1 MPATIRLNDIER
13 YQNMIKTQGVQGAIR
28 VYEELLSKG
37 YDYAGWAKG
46 VAKGDTVTG
55 EAAILFMEETSGRKF
70 SESKLNE
77 IRVDMAQGYVNA
89 LMMKV
94 KDGKG
99 QTNTDVDFEGI
110 RDFHREAFIKH
121 KLSLDNWTLEEP
133 MRLLGKYGHGK
144 ATQERV
150 WRDLA
155 KTQGDGPDAVAASA
169 SLYLTVADFA
179 DGSIEVD
186 KNGKYQPQPKS
197 ITPYNVPVHGYADG
211 ARRVDAEDQKRASN
225 WLNHA
230 AQWRSLSKTFAD
242 AQDVVEQ
249 TNGLAM
255 GSPPL
260 QQGIYAGM
268 ESQDTGKNSIEVAE
282 SNRPQSAEERFK
294 YIVNGLLNDT
304 DGSFA
309 KQLLAE
315 NPGSSEIYEKG
326 VAAYREE
333 VRQAELASVQ
343 QQEMVQQE
351 RSRGISLS

>member
-55 EAAILFMEETSGRKF
+55 EAAILFMEETAGRKF

-121 KLSLDNWTLEEP
+121 KLSLKNWTLEEP

-150 WRDLA
+150 WQELA
-155 KTQGDGPDAVAASA
+155 KTQGDGLDALTASA
-169 SLYLTVADFA
+169 ALYMTVTDFS
-179 DGSIEVD
+179 DGMIEVD
-186 KNGKYQPQPKS
+186 KNGKYFPRPQAV
-197 ITPYNVPVHGYADG
+197 TPYSLPVYGYAEG
-211 ARRVDAEDQKRASN
+211 FRRVDAEDQKRAWG
-225 WLNHA
+225 WLKHA
-230 AQWRSLSKTFAD
+230 AQWRSLSKIVTSD
-242 AQDVVEQ
+242 AQDITDQ
-249 TNGLAM
+249 KIGLAM
-255 GSPPL
+255 GSPTF
-260 QQGIYAGM
+260 QGIQTEADNIAM
-268 ESQDTGKNSIEVAE
+268 SASTSRAQT
-282 SNRPQSAEERFK
+282 AEERLK
-294 YIVNGLLNDT
+294 HLIDGLKNDT
-304 DGSFA
+304 DSSFA
-309 KQLLAE
+309 LQMREE
-315 NPGSSEIYEKG
+315 NKDVIEAFKKELDERLEVVRQSEKSSEF
-326 VAAYREE
+326 
-333 VRQAELASVQ
+333 QQELVQ
-343 QQEMVQQE
+343 QAQQE

>member
-77 IRVDMAQGYVNA
+77 IRVDMAKGYLDA
-89 LMMKV
+89 LTVQMSKT
-94 KDGKG
+94 G
-99 QTNTDVDFEGI
+99 QTDTDVKFEKI
-110 RDFHREAFIKH
+110 RDFHEKAFIKH
-121 KLSLDNWTLEEP
+121 KLSLKNWTLEEP

-144 ATQERV
+144 ATQERI

-155 KTQGDGPDAVAASA
+155 KTQGDGPDAIAASVM
-169 SLYLTVADFA
+169 LYLTVADFA
-179 DGSIEVD
+179 NGAIDVD
-186 KNGKYQPQPKS
+186 KNGKYSPRPQAV
-197 ITPYNVPVHGYADG
+197 TPYSLPIYGYEHSV
-211 ARRVDAEDQKRASN
+211 RRVDADDQKQALG
-225 WLNHA
+225 WLKHA

-242 AQDVVEQ
+242 AQDITDQ
-249 TNGLAM
+249 KIGLAA
-255 GSPPL
+255 GSPTF
-260 QQGIYAGM
+260 QGIQTEADNAAM
-268 ESQDTGKNSIEVAE
+268 SASTSRVQT
-282 SNRPQSAEERFK
+282 AEERLK
-294 YIVNGLLNDT
+294 HLIDGLKNDT

-309 KQLLAE
+309 LQMREKNKDVIEAFNKELEERLEVVRQSE
-315 NPGSSEIYEKG
+315 KSSEF
-326 VAAYREE
+326 
-333 VRQAELASVQ
+333 QQDLVQ
-343 QQEMVQQE
+343 QGQQE

>member
-55 EAAILFMEETSGRKF
+55 EAAILFMEETSGRKL

-77 IRVDMAQGYVNA
+77 IRVDMAKGYLDA
-89 LMMKV
+89 LTVQMSKT
-94 KDGKG
+94 G
-99 QTNTDVDFEGI
+99 QTDTDVKFEKI
-110 RDFHREAFIKH
+110 RDFHEKAFIKY
-121 KLSLDNWTLEEP
+121 KLSLKNWTLEEP

-150 WRDLA
+150 WQDLA

-169 SLYLTVADFA
+169 VLYLTVADFA
-179 DGSIEVD
+179 DGMIEVD
-186 KNGKYQPQPKS
+186 KNGKYFPRPQAV
-197 ITPYNVPVHGYADG
+197 TPYSLPVYGYAEG
-211 ARRVDAEDQKRASN
+211 FHRVDVEDQKRALG
-225 WLNHA
+225 WLKHA

-242 AQDVVEQ
+242 AQDAVEQ
-249 TNGLAM
+249 KEWLAM
-255 GSPPL
+255 STSL
-260 QQGIYAGM
+260 DQGIYAGM
-268 ESQDTGKNSIEVAE
+268 DSQDTGKNSIEVAE
-282 SNRPQSAEERFK
+282 SNRSQSAEERFK
-294 YIVNGLLNDT
+294 HIVNGLLNDT

-315 NPGSSEIYEKG
+315 NPSSSEIYEKG

>member
-77 IRVDMAQGYVNA
+77 IRVDMAKGYLGA
-89 LMMKV
+89 LAAEM
-94 KDGKG
+94 GNTG
-99 QTNTDVDFEGI
+99 QTNTDVKFEGI
-110 RDFHREAFIKH
+110 REFHRKVFVNH
-121 KLSLDNWTLEEP
+121 GLSLDNWTLEEP

-144 ATQERV
+144 ATQERA
-150 WRDLA
+150 WQDLA

-169 SLYLTVADFA
+169 VLYMTVTDFA
-179 DGSIEVD
+179 DGMIEVD
-186 KNGKYQPQPKS
+186 KNGKYFPRPQAV
-197 ITPYNVPVHGYADG
+197 TPYSLPVYRRAEGF
-211 ARRVDAEDQKRASN
+211 RRVDAEDQKRALD
-225 WLNHA
+225 WLKHA

-242 AQDVVEQ
+242 AQDAVEQ
-249 TNGLAM
+249 KEWLAM
-255 GSPPL
+255 STSL
-260 QQGIYAGM
+260 EQGIYAGM
-268 ESQDTGKNSIEVAE
+268 DSQDTGKNSIEVAE
-282 SNRPQSAEERFK
+282 SNRSQSAEERFK
-294 YIVNGLLNDT
+294 HIVNGLLNDT

-315 NPGSSEIYEKG
+315 NPSSSEIYEKG

>member
-77 IRVDMAQGYVNA
+77 IRVDMAKGYLDA
-89 LMMKV
+89 LTVQMSKT
-94 KDGKG
+94 G
-99 QTNTDVDFEGI
+99 QTDTDVKFEGI
-110 RDFHREAFIKH
+110 REFHRKVFIKH
-121 KLSLDNWTLEEP
+121 DLSIENWTLEEP
-133 MRLLGKYGHGK
+133 MRLLAKYGHGK
-144 ATQERV
+144 ETQERV
-150 WRDLA
+150 WQDLA
-155 KTQGDGPDAVAASA
+155 KTQGDGPDAIAASVM
-169 SLYLTVADFA
+169 LYLTVADFA
-179 DGSIEVD
+179 NGAIDVD
-186 KNGKYQPQPKS
+186 KNGKYSPRPQAV
-197 ITPYNVPVHGYADG
+197 TPYSLPIYGYEHSV
-211 ARRVDAEDQKRASN
+211 RRVDADDQKQALG
-225 WLNHA
+225 WLKHA

-242 AQDVVEQ
+242 AQDAVEQ
-249 TNGLAM
+249 KEWLAM
-255 GSPPL
+255 STSL
-260 QQGIYAGM
+260 EQGIYAGM
-268 ESQDTGKNSIEVAE
+268 DSQDTGKNSIEVAE

>member
-28 VYEELLSKG
+28 VYEDLLSKG

-77 IRVDMAQGYVNA
+77 IRVDMAKGYLGA
-89 LMMKV
+89 LAAEM
-94 KDGKG
+94 GNTG
-99 QTNTDVDFEGI
+99 QTNTDVKFEGI
-110 RDFHREAFIKH
+110 REFHRKVFIKH
-121 KLSLDNWTLEEP
+121 DLSIENWTLEEP
-133 MRLLGKYGHGK
+133 MRLLAKYGHGK
-144 ATQERV
+144 ETQERA

-197 ITPYNVPVHGYADG
+197 ITPYNVPVHGYAAG
-211 ARRVDAEDQKRASN
+211 ARRVDAEDQKRALG
-225 WLNHA
+225 WLKHA

-242 AQDVVEQ
+242 AQDAVEQ
-249 TNGLAM
+249 KEWLTMSTSLE
-255 GSPPL
+255 
-260 QQGIYAGM
+260 QGIYAGM
-268 ESQDTGKNSIEVAE
+268 DSQDTGKNSIEVAE